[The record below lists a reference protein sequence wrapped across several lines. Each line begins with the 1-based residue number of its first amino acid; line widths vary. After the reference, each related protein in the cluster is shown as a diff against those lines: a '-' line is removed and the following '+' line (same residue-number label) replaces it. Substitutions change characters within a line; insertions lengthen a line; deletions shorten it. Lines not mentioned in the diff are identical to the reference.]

1 MCRGRNFLDGAS
13 VKQSAGSATA
23 ERGTEKRSDMNK
35 KAVIGATAAAIVIII
50 GAVAFTQGARLK
62 AAASVAKSATMG
74 EEQATAKSD
83 ENTQITQE
91 IQDQYQIP
99 EIALTPELQ
108 AAIADGTMTVE
119 EAAAQLLSGGDAS
132 RTTEAVEETRRPDAD
147 AQAEPSAPTEEPPQ
161 AEPSAQV
168 EETPEPSKQTEE
180 TPAKTAEEAPK
191 AEPSKPVEE
200 TPAPSKPAE
209 TPKAQTQAPETASLS
224 GETDSGQTQ
233 AATDAGQS
241 KATDSGQSQAATA
254 TDSGQSQAT
263 DSGQTQA
270 PEKSAEEKAAEERN
284 AKVQSLFAQLYVLR
298 DSFSSRVDGI
308 IAECIQEYLKLDP
321 SKQTKVNRIRIVYA
335 RMDDLEA
342 MEADC
347 NAQVENIASQLDEID
362 PALGEKARQYYQNE
376 KELKKASLIAQYGG

>member
-1 MCRGRNFLDGAS
+1 MEKSPLPFCAKGRYNHGDAVARNFMFRERNFLDGAS

-35 KAVIGATAAAIVIII
+35 KAVIGATAAA
-50 GAVAFTQGARLK
+50 
-62 AAASVAKSATMG
+62 MG
-74 EEQATAKSD
+74 EEGATAKSD

-132 RTTEAVEETRRPDAD
+132 QTAEAVEETRTPDAN
-147 AQAEPSAPTEEPPQ
+147 AQTETPEPTEETPQ

-168 EETPEPSKQTEE
+168 EETPEPPKQTEE
-180 TPAKTAEEAPK
+180 TPAKTAEETPK

-200 TPAPSKPAE
+200 TPAKAAE
-209 TPKAQTQAPETASLS
+209 EPPKAQTQAPETASLS
-224 GETDSGQTQ
+224 GETQ

-241 KATDSGQSQAATA
+241 KATDSAQSQAVTA
-254 TDSGQSQAT
+254 A

-270 PEKSAEEKAAEERN
+270 PEKSAAEKAEEERN

-308 IAECIQEYLKLDP
+308 IAECIQEYLALDP
-321 SKQTKVNRIRIVYA
+321 SKQTKVNRIRIVYG

-347 NAQVENIASQLDEID
+347 NAKVENIVAQLDEID